1 MNKKL
6 KSLDFWTEKFSEK
19 TAQIFIDRK
28 LIPVN
33 LIYWTDDDIANLV
46 NDENIYQK
54 IIALRNK
61 IIVKKDRIAEKK
73 KLEIKKNIMQEEQQL
88 LEKEEEILA
97 HQKKIMEER
106 KKIIWFKKEIDD
118 AEKIEPI
125 PKKPDKELAEAPGKE
140 LSMDEEVSEPKSKEI
155 GMEDE
160 SKDEEEDDCK
170 DVSEDENKLEI
181 IQRMPREELRQETPR
196 SGTRVVKKLSIKDI
210 KIPQFSNNIK
220 FLQDVDAILKIEQ
233 AEDSWF
239 EVLIKSIPWESG
251 GSLLYEHKQ
260 LIIDLEWQSARKKI
274 IEILEPNRSEE

>member
-61 IIVKKDRIAEKK
+61 IIVKKD
-73 KLEIKKNIMQEEQQL
+73 
-88 LEKEEEILA
+88 
-97 HQKKIMEER
+97 
-106 KKIIWFKKEIDD
+106 IWFKKEIDD